1 MSLPRGSVSHCRS
14 EEFMVE
20 AYVKGARC
28 GNAQH
33 AELEGST
40 AVFSRRRFRDKWNR
54 TIVRRL
60 ARTRNHT
67 ARVKA
72 RVRARG
78 VTGQQFF
85 NDRQDDG
92 PRLQLSLVH
101 PHSSLAQRLSP
112 TFGFCVRELD
122 VRSFVVPRPGR
133 SRSGRFSWRETGTLS
148 TRQRCRAKLPIT

>member
-1 MSLPRGSVSHCRS
+1 
-14 EEFMVE
+14 MVE

-60 ARTRNHT
+60 ARTSTHT

-92 PRLQLSLVH
+92 PRLQLTLVR
-101 PHSSLAQRLSP
+101 PRSSLAQRL
-112 TFGFCVRELD
+112 
-122 VRSFVVPRPGR
+122 VPRVASAPATWTYGALSRQGQDAADLVASAGGR
-133 SRSGRFSWRETGTLS
+133 L
-148 TRQRCRAKLPIT
+148 AP